1 MKVSNRQMTR
11 EQEKA
16 FDLWTLLT
24 LLAVVGAY
32 LGTWAFL
39 LIFKALQG

>member
-1 MKVSNRQMTR
+1 MTP
-11 EQEKA
+11 EQEQA

-32 LGTWAFL
+32 LGSWVFL
-39 LIFKALQG
+39 LILKALQG